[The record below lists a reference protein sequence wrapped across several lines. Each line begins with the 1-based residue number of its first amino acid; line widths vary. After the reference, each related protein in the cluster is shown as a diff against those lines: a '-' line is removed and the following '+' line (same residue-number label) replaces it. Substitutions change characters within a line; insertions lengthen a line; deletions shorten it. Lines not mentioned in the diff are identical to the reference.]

1 MFKTYK
7 YIIIIFFLFCFSAQG
22 EFGVVPMA
30 SVTWDNNIGFNYGVG
45 LALGK
50 WGEGVFSGIY
60 TSYSF
65 SKKGNN
71 LSFGPYA
78 GAGIVTFRAGINRLK
93 EKETGK
99 TYWGIETSPT
109 IIMGHIRAGVL
120 KDNKK
125 LKLSYALGLG
135 LF

>member
-1 MFKTYK
+1 MYK
-7 YIIIIFFLFCFSAQG
+7 YIIIMILSFSLSAEG
-22 EFGVVPMA
+22 EFGVVPIITA
-30 SVTWDNNIGFNYGVG
+30 TWDNNIGFNYGVG

-99 TYWGIETSPT
+99 TYWGVETSPT

>member
-1 MFKTYK
+1 MYKIYK
-7 YIIIIFFLFCFSAQG
+7 YIIIIILSYSLSAEG

-30 SVTWDNNIGFNYGVG
+30 SITWDNNIGFNYGVG

-50 WGEGVFSGIY
+50 WGQGLFNGIY

-71 LSFGPYA
+71 LSFGPYV
-78 GAGIVTFRAGINRLK
+78 GVGIVTFRFGLNRLK
-93 EKETGK
+93 ENSSNKV
-99 TYWGIETSPT
+99 YWGIETSPT
-109 IIMGHIRAGVL
+109 IIMGHLRFGIL
-120 KDNKK
+120 KVNEKP
-125 LKLSYALGLG
+125 KLSYAYGLG